1 MLFGSGLRVQAWDHD
16 TWWLSFL
23 YLLLC
28 CAEFLTF
35 GRSATM
41 AQAYISSISS
51 SAALVRILTPVP
63 CGTSC
68 VRRLLGKSIA
78 SQELQVIRGWV
89 LFMAC
94 ESFLHG
100 ASEAICVL
108 FWVSPPIEVLVA
120 TPTCSLGVSV
130 PALHGLRDRETLKPL
145 LRGQKSWEMR
155 ASQSLVCRQQQEPLA
170 SPNLEKFERVRT
182 SAVF

>member
-1 MLFGSGLRVQAWDHD
+1 MVVILISAFVLRRISDLWTVGDNGTSLHLFNL
-16 TWWLSFL
+16 FL
-23 YLLLC
+23 
-28 CAEFLTF
+28 
-35 GRSATM
+35 RSARSHSYTR
-41 AQAYISSISS
+41 
-51 SAALVRILTPVP
+51 ALWHFLRSQTAWKKHCIAGVA
-63 CGTSC
+63 GNQG
-68 VRRLLGKSIA
+68 LGF
-78 SQELQVIRGWV
+78 
-89 LFMAC
+89 FMSC

-130 PALHGLRDRETLKPL
+130 PALPGLRDRETLKPL
-145 LRGQKSWEMR
+145 LRGHKSCEMR

>member
-89 LFMAC
+89 
-94 ESFLHG
+94 FL
-100 ASEAICVL
+100 CR
-108 FWVSPPIEVLVA
+108 VSRF
-120 TPTCSLGVSV
+120 CMV
-130 PALHGLRDRETLKPL
+130 PAKLFVFCFGFRRPLRSWWRHQHAHLGSPFLLCPDCATGKPL
-145 LRGQKSWEMR
+145 NHCFE
-155 ASQSLVCRQQQEPLA
+155 ATNLV
-170 SPNLEKFERVRT
+170 K
-182 SAVF
+182 